1 MDKISKALKRLTEKE
16 RNVVGD
22 ILRRIKDDDISD
34 LDIKKLKGHDNI
46 FRVKKGKIR
55 IIFQKVKNNFLI
67 LSIERRSSK
76 TYNNLDY

>member
-22 ILRRIKDDDISD
+22 ILRRIEDDDISD

-76 TYNNLDY
+76 AYNNLDY